1 MQQSKGNITIFLLWI
16 TAELSDVKY
25 FSILEANSGF
35 WQIPLDK
42 ESSDLCCFN
51 SVFGRH
57 KFLRLPYGVHSAS
70 EVFQK
75 RMTEMFENVEGVVC
89 YIDDVLV
96 WGRSKEEHDERLR
109 TVLEV
114 IRDNNVKLNKQ
125 KCKFAQTDI
134 RYLGHQL
141 TMKVSDQIKTK

>member
-1 MQQSKGNITIFLLWI
+1 MVFIVL
-16 TAELSDVKY
+16 VKY
-25 FSILEANSGF
+25 S
-35 WQIPLDK
+35 
-42 ESSDLCCFN
+42 
-51 SVFGRH
+51 R
-57 KFLRLPYGVHSAS
+57 
-70 EVFQK
+70 K

-109 TVLEV
+109 KVLEV

-134 RYLGHQL
+134 RI
-141 TMKVSDQIKTK
+141 SRPPIKP